1 MKAFFRFL
9 RGELNGFYLQKLNEV
24 NNVYSESVKSF
35 LSYFARMQFKTE
47 DELEEGETAIDNAM
61 IKGIG
66 ITAGAF
72 PPYVM
77 QESLSSALRFTGSH
91 IVNGKEY
98 SERGLYNIEGQAF
111 NFVRTDEQEYD
122 TDINTL
128 SSSSDRSSLVEKD
141 RVPVGYF
148 PEGENVI
155 RDDGSLD
162 YSKLMSSP
170 RPNHADAPFYGDNFL
185 YLSENYP
192 VLAIT
197 DMKVM
202 LYVIEAMQWVRYNG
216 MNVASLAQFAKIICP
231 NFLFILDI
239 DWSNLYAHGVVEYGI
254 DEEYEAEDKL
264 LKESLFK
271 FLVGKKF
278 SQLAFSQVPIS
289 VTRDNN
295 RGGTVTVRRR

>member
-9 RGELNGFYLQKLNEV
+9 RGELNGFYLQKIYQV
-24 NNVYSESVKSF
+24 NNILSEPIKSF
-35 LSYFARMQFKTE
+35 LSYFSRMQFKTE
-47 DELEEGETAIDNAM
+47 DELEENETAIDGTM

-66 ITAGAF
+66 IIAGAF

-91 IVNGKEY
+91 IVNGREY
-98 SERGLYNIEGQAF
+98 SERGLYSIEGQSF
-111 NFVRTDEQEYD
+111 HFKRTDTQEYN

-128 SSSSDRSSLVEKD
+128 ATSEERSSLVED
-141 RVPVGYF
+141 GHVPVGYF
-148 PEGENVI
+148 PEGESII

-162 YSKLMSSP
+162 FSKLLSSP
-170 RPNHADAPFYGDNFL
+170 RPNHADAPYYGDKFL

-216 MNVASLAQFAKIICP
+216 MNIASLAQFAKIICP
-231 NFLFILDI
+231 GFLFILNI
-239 DWSNLYAHGVVEYGI
+239 DWTSLYAHGVVEYGI

-264 LKESLFK
+264 LKENLFK
-271 FLVGKKF
+271 FLVSKKF
-278 SQLAFSQVPIS
+278 SQLTFSQVPIT
-289 VTRDNN
+289 VTRDADA
-295 RGGTVTVRRR
+295 RAVTITRR